1 MNYTVTRRFWGLAL
15 GCLLG
20 LVGTLAASAADLP
33 VPAGKPVLTI
43 SGKIG
48 VFNVGE
54 TAQFDMHMLE
64 SLGLAS
70 FTTTTPWYDGPV
82 TFEGVPMTKLMR
94 AVAASGDHV
103 TAIALN
109 DYATDIPMADFTRY
123 GVLLALK
130 RNGSYMPVRD
140 KGPLFIVYPYD
151 TDPELRHPMF
161 TSRSAW
167 QVTRLIVK

>member
-1 MNYTVTRRFWGLAL
+1 MNDTLTRRI
-15 GCLLG
+15 LG
-20 LVGTLAASAADLP
+20 LFLGVICCLAVVRAAGAADLP
-33 VPAGKPVLTI
+33 VPAGKPVLTV

-48 VFNVGE
+48 VFNVGQ
-54 TAQFDMHMLE
+54 TAQFDMQMLE
-64 SLGLAS
+64 ALGLAS

-94 AVAASGDHV
+94 VVAASGDHV

-109 DYATDIPMADFTRY
+109 DYATDIPVTDFPRY

-151 TDPELRHPMF
+151 TDPELRQPMF

-167 QVTRLIVK
+167 QVTKLIVK